1 MKPKRKKRRGGGPSS
16 LRAKGIGMLIDARRA
31 GHSLG
36 PLKFNPATGKKL
48 TDEEVKRIVYF
59 SSPHDD

>member
-1 MKPKRKKRRGGGPSS
+1 MKKRKKKRKGGGPLS
-16 LRAKGIGMLIDARRA
+16 LRAKGIGMLINARRA

-59 SSPHDD
+59 SSSHVD